1 MTRPLK
7 PNLKTPRAAP
17 RLFMRS
23 GPQTGQEITI
33 DKDVLLIGRG
43 QICDIVIDDPL
54 VSRRHSQIIWDGAH
68 CTIEDLGSTNG
79 TFVNNQRLAGP
90 RVLKADDEV
99 RVADVVLVFVDPQ
112 ATLVNRD
119 WPAIVIDTA
128 LGQVFVN
135 RKAIDLSAK
144 EYALL
149 AYMYEH
155 AGRVC
160 SKDEIAKAVWPE
172 YKGEVFDY
180 QIESLIK
187 RLRQK
192 LEPDADESHLII
204 TLRGRGYRLVKS

>member
-1 MTRPLK
+1 MKNSAFLVVIALACVAPVHAQTVSV
-7 PNLKTPRAAP
+7 RA
-17 RLFMRS
+17 R
-23 GPQTGQEITI
+23 EIHN
-33 DKDVLLIGRG
+33 
-43 QICDIVIDDPL
+43 
-54 VSRRHSQIIWDGAH
+54 S
-68 CTIEDLGSTNG
+68 
-79 TFVNNQRLAGP
+79 
-90 RVLKADDEV
+90 
-99 RVADVVLVFVDPQ
+99 
-112 ATLVNRD
+112 
-119 WPAIVIDTA
+119 AIVIDTA

-192 LEPDADESHLII
+192 LEPDTDESHLII
-204 TLRGRGYRLVKS
+204 TLRGRGYRLAKS